1 MPDADANEQRSPL
14 AAALAAVGDRW
25 TLLVVE
31 GLLDGA
37 MRFNEL
43 QERTAGI
50 APEHPQR
57 AGCAGSSSEGLVVAQ
72 PYSERPRRY
81 VYELTASG
89 RALAGALRLL
99 ADWGARH
106 SEAEPVVH
114 RACGTRAR
122 GALVLP
128 ELRRDGRGAR
138 RGGRALRVSR
148 RLGQP
153 RRGFPEARAYNAA
166 RPPTGG
172 LLGEVAERLKAAAC

>member
-31 GLLDGA
+31 GLLAGA

-50 APEHPQR
+50 APNIL
-57 AGCAGSSSEGLVVAQ
+57 SSRLRRLEQEGLVVAQ

-89 RALAGALRLL
+89 RELAGALRLL

-114 RACGTRAR
+114 RHLRDRAR

-128 ELRRDGRGAR
+128 ELRSDGRGAR

-148 RLGQP
+148 RV
-153 RRGFPEARAYNAA
+153 RAAAA
-166 RPPTGG
+166 RLPRGPRLQCGEAADGG